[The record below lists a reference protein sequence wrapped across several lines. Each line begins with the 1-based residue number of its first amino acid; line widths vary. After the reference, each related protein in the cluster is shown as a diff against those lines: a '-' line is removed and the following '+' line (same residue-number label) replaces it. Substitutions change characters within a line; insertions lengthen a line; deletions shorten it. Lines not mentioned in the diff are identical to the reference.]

1 MMVEQ
6 GGQMQAMMVGHDGL
20 SPSKWRV
27 HRTSEME
34 YANVQDM
41 QSERV
46 AAEAREEAKKK
57 V

>member
-1 MMVEQ
+1 
-6 GGQMQAMMVGHDGL
+6 MQAMMVVHDSL
-20 SPSKWRV
+20 SPRKWRA
-27 HRTSEME
+27 HRTSEIE